1 MVLLSVLCATGRR
14 ALTKTATPSALSSAL
29 CAVSAAGLAL
39 ALGAAPAAA
48 SHPRHKAAHAS
59 HVSHAAHTSSHH
71 ETAHKS
77 NHKSKSKG
85 GATHGRSE
93 HRASRHE
100 SRHESRRTK
109 HHGVTTAQR
118 RRHPDAD
125 ETRVADRPPAELTIP
140 QFALPDLAVSAA
152 TFTAGEGLAGPS
164 RTTMIPA
171 ASASRTLAALTHS
184 AGSLLDALVTRARSQ
199 LGTRYVFGG
208 ANPGAAL
215 DCSSFARYAME
226 ALGVRLPRTANQQAQ
241 IGRPIPRDVN
251 ILRPGDLLTFG
262 SGRRVSH
269 VGIYLGEGRFIHA
282 SVSHGQVI
290 ETTIDRNR
298 SLFRRWQGARRLLA
312 AAGDSADQPGTTGG

>member
-1 MVLLSVLCATGRR
+1 MPAASLAASLLPVESVVFLSVLRATRR
-14 ALTKTATPSALSSAL
+14 RVLTKTATQSVLG
-29 CAVSAAGLAL
+29 AVTATGLAL
-39 ALGAAPAAA
+39 TLGATPAAA
-48 SHPRHKAAHAS
+48 SHPRHKAS
-59 HVSHAAHTSSHH
+59 H
-71 ETAHKS
+71 ETAHRRHASAHHTSGHTTASGHSAK
-77 NHKSKSKG
+77 
-85 GATHGRSE
+85 HG
-93 HRASRHE
+93 HASRH
-100 SRHESRRTK
+100 SKHEVAK
-109 HHGVTTAQR
+109 HRAANHAH
-118 RRHPDAD
+118 RRHRADTDDA
-125 ETRVADRPPAELTIP
+125 RVVAEQPAAPLAIP
-140 QFALPDLAVSAA
+140 QFALPDLAISAA
-152 TFTAGEGLAGPS
+152 TFTAGDGLAGPS

-241 IGRPIPRDVN
+241 IGRAIPRDVN

-262 SGRRVSH
+262 SGRHVSH
-269 VGIYLGEGRFIHA
+269 VGIYLGQGRFIHA

-290 ETTIDRNR
+290 ETTIDHNR

-312 AAGDSADQPGTTGG
+312 ATADSADETGTTGG